1 MSYPPLCLN
10 IVSMKDWYFPV
21 ERERRKQY
29 KICKHS
35 LLTFYF
41 FHCSTLKV
49 SKWAFLYVSQA
60 TQKSSMKCVV
70 TCTKLTFLLQDSN
83 KMSTKQLLKNTGS
96 SSCLL
101 NEHFLLANGSLF
113 FFLSFDFQ
121 FMLIRK
127 TINKIRFILY
137 CYIAYLTLFLF
148 LQCKEYTS
156 SKLCL

>member
-1 MSYPPLCLN
+1 MLKYCFNEGL
-10 IVSMKDWYFPV
+10 VFPCR

-41 FHCSTLKV
+41 FHCSTFKG

-70 TCTKLTFLLQDSN
+70 TCTKLTFWLQDSN
-83 KMSTKQLLKNTGS
+83 KMSTKQLKKKYWYI
-96 SSCLL
+96 
-101 NEHFLLANGSLF
+101 FLSVKWTLSVGKWLSIF
-113 FFLSFDFQ
+113 FSSFDFK
-121 FMLIRK
+121 FMLTRK